1 MEMKESYNAFRGNS
15 KIGIKT
21 GVQKPKPLK
30 SSTETKLQLQNT
42 KQEDVKAEDVLCL
55 FDRIV
60 KHLSDKVHKPELI
73 SAIITLNAALKVYG
87 ENIETDNKANMDKY
101 QVTLREACK
110 NPELDLVARLQ
121 LLEIIEM
128 RSVKWKPNDDL
139 SNYYKHKLHQI
150 EQDNAQEALQIRS
163 TGLVGSKVFQCLE
176 NLPPTT
182 LNVNAPD
189 FVPPQP
195 QNSSLQEKKIL
206 PDMKVEIGAHRRR
219 VQIIEPEIIRNNTLN
234 NSDKSRQVKSS
245 IAPGSP
251 SGDGF
256 NCNRLAGDYAY
267 TVPIGNG
274 NYLNIQGND
283 PDLTKAANTVLRDYF
298 LGKLSK
304 NDSVPKH
311 QPKQSGKDRSE
322 VTKNGPNGI
331 NLKYDREVLLSCSK
345 SPYSKQLPK
354 KWSAEWEQVKNE
366 NPTLFCQ
373 VVSGKGQQINGLC
386 QENKYKYSNFVQ
398 SHNEDS
404 SKHENNNVRPKTTVI
419 RAESVGDKRLDN
431 NNNSQIK
438 KFLNAKPKRW
448 DDSLEQWVEVDE

>member
-1 MEMKESYNAFRGNS
+1 MCFINLLITSISY
-15 KIGIKT
+15 
-21 GVQKPKPLK
+21 
-30 SSTETKLQLQNT
+30 
-42 KQEDVKAEDVLCL
+42 
-55 FDRIV
+55 
-60 KHLSDKVHKPELI
+60 
-73 SAIITLNAALKVYG
+73 
-87 ENIETDNKANMDKY
+87 
-101 QVTLREACK
+101 
-110 NPELDLVARLQ
+110 
-121 LLEIIEM
+121 
-128 RSVKWKPNDDL
+128 
-139 SNYYKHKLHQI
+139 LHNQ
-150 EQDNAQEALQIRS
+150 
-163 TGLVGSKVFQCLE
+163 
-176 NLPPTT
+176 
-182 LNVNAPD
+182 
-189 FVPPQP
+189 
-195 QNSSLQEKKIL
+195 
-206 PDMKVEIGAHRRR
+206 
-219 VQIIEPEIIRNNTLN
+219 
-234 NSDKSRQVKSS
+234 
-245 IAPGSP
+245 
-251 SGDGF
+251 
-256 NCNRLAGDYAY
+256 
-267 TVPIGNG
+267 
-274 NYLNIQGND
+274 
-283 PDLTKAANTVLRDYF
+283 AANTVLRDYF

-322 VTKNGPNGI
+322 VTKNGPNGNNLQYCYQEISCLKLCYLINQNILKNLLNGLGI